1 MPILNR
7 AAEMLDEVSGWRRR
21 IHQTPELGFDV
32 FQTAAFVTQKLKEF
46 GADEV
51 VNGLGRTGVV
61 GIIKGRLG
69 AGGTVG
75 LRADMDALPISEIP
89 GKPYAST
96 VSGKMHAC
104 GHDGH
109 TAMLLG
115 AAKYLAETRQF
126 AGTVAVIFQ
135 PAEEGGG
142 GGNEMVKDGMM
153 DRFAIK
159 QVYGMHNMPGLPV
172 GQFAIRPGAIMA
184 ATAEFTITVKGRG
197 GHAAMPNRT
206 IDPIVAGSQIVAAL
220 QTIASRSVDPIES
233 IVVSVTK
240 FHGGDAYNVIPEHVV
255 LAGTVRSLKKEV
267 ASLAHERMQ
276 AICEGIGKASG
287 TTIDLDFQA
296 NYPVTFNHP
305 EETVFAGDVAAV
317 VAGESQ
323 VHRAMPPVM
332 GGEDF
337 SYMLEARPGA
347 FIFIGNGDSAG
358 LHHPAYNFNDE
369 VIPVGTSYWVKLVET
384 ALRG

>member
-7 AAEMLDEVSGWRRR
+7 AAEMQQEIAGWRRHL
-21 IHQTPELGFDV
+21 HQKPELNFDV
-32 FQTAAFVTQKLKEF
+32 FETADFVTAKLREF
-46 GADEV
+46 GCDEV
-51 VNGLGRTGVV
+51 ATGIGKTGVV

-69 AGGTVG
+69 AGAAIG
-75 LRADMDALPISEIP
+75 LRADMDALPIEEIT

-96 VSGKMHAC
+96 VPGKMHAC

-115 AAKYLAETRQF
+115 AAKYLAETRNF
-126 AGTVAVIFQ
+126 AGSVAVIFQ

-159 QVYGMHNMPGLPV
+159 KVFGMHNMPSLPV
-172 GQFAIRPGAIMA
+172 GEFAIRPGAIMA
-184 ATAEFTITVKGRG
+184 ATAEFTITVKGKG
-197 GHAAMPNRT
+197 GHAAIPHRA
-206 IDPIVAGSQIVAAL
+206 IDPIVAGSQVVAAL
-220 QTIASRSVDPIES
+220 QTIASRSTDPAEA

-240 FHGGDAYNVIPEHVV
+240 FNAGSAYNVIPEIAV
-255 LAGTVRSLKKEV
+255 LAGTVRTLKKDV
-267 ASLAHERMQ
+267 AKMAEARMR
-276 AICEGIGKASG
+276 AICRGVADATG
-287 TTIDLDFQA
+287 TEIELDYDA

-305 EETVFAGDVAAV
+305 EETVFAGDVAAAI
-317 VAGESQ
+317 AGEPQ
-323 VHRAMPPVM
+323 VHRAIQPLM

-358 LHHPAYNFNDE
+358 LHHPAYDFNDE
-369 VIPVGTSYWVKLVET
+369 VIPHGVSYWVRLAET
-384 ALRG
+384 ALAV